1 MNIFFVY
8 LLLSNKDKKTYLG
21 STDNLERRVTEH
33 NNGKTSSTRN
43 RRPLKLIYKEE
54 FTTLVE
60 ARNREKYLKTRK
72 GRKELKLIFN
82 RLKIK

>member
-33 NNGKTSSTRN
+33 NTGKTSSTRN

-54 FTTLVE
+54 FATLIE

-72 GRKELKLIFN
+72 GRRELKLIFN